1 MVGWVLIAVIVLAL
15 TILVLGG
22 IIFQHARCPTCG
34 RLPLDEHYC

>member
-1 MVGWVLIAVIVLAL
+1 MAGWMLTAVIVLAL

-22 IIFQHARCPTCG
+22 FMFQQARCPKCG